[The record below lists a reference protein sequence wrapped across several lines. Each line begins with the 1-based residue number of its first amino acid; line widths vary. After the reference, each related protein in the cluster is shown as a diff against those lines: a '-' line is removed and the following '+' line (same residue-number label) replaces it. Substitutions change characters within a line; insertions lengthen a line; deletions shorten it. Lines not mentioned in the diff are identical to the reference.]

1 MSRRVGN
8 SQADPRRILLISVH
22 GLIRGENLELGRDA
36 DTGGQTRYV
45 VELAMSLA
53 MHPQVEEV
61 DLVTRLVLDNAV
73 SAAYAVPVENLASNA
88 RIVRIE
94 AGPEGYIQKE
104 ELWDHLDSFADN
116 LFSWMQKQP
125 RWPDLLHSHYADSG
139 YVGVRLSRMTG
150 LPLIHTGHSLG
161 RDKYRR
167 LLSMGLTTD
176 QIQENYH
183 LSRRIDAEEDILTH
197 ASLVITSTRNE
208 IENQYELYDC
218 YTPEKMVVIPPG
230 TDLQQFHPPKD
241 AKSLWATRF
250 AANLRAFLKEPEK
263 PMILALSRPD
273 LRKNIVGLM
282 EAYGQSDQ
290 LQELANLVIVAGN
303 RDDIRE
309 LNDGPQAI
317 LTELLL
323 TLDCHDLY
331 GKVALPKHHTADE
344 VSTIYQLAA
353 ASKGVFINPALTE
366 PFGLTLLEAAASG
379 LPLVATENGGP
390 VDIIANCQNGFLVDP
405 LNQEAITE
413 ALISILS
420 SDKLWIT
427 LSQNGA
433 RYVAD
438 HYSWSAHA
446 HAYLK
451 RVQALSPAGKPH
463 PQRPASSKRRQLHS
477 RAIISA
483 IDNTLLGDPGGL
495 ERFCRLI
502 REKRKDCLFGI
513 ATGRRLD
520 AVLAIIKTFNI
531 PMPDIL
537 ITSLGTE
544 ICYPPHLAGDLA
556 WTNHINR
563 LWTPQVLR
571 RIISELPGVVMQAR
585 KEQGRFKISCLYD
598 GTVAPT
604 MDEILSLLRQQEQA
618 VSVTLSF
625 GQYLD
630 FVPARAS
637 KGQALRYV
645 SSQWSIPLNQMLVAG
660 GSSGDEDMLR
670 GNTLGVVVANRHC
683 QELSVLGDTEDVY
696 YADNSHAL
704 GILEAID
711 HYDFFNR

>member
-8 SQADPRRILLISVH
+8 AQADPLRILLISVH

-36 DTGGQTRYV
+36 DTGGQTKYV
-45 VELAMSLA
+45 VELAKSLA
-53 MHPQVEEV
+53 KHPQVDGV
-61 DLVTRLVLDNAV
+61 DLVTRLVVDDAV

-88 RIVRIE
+88 RIIRIG
-94 AGPEGYIQKE
+94 AGPEGYIRKE
-104 ELWDHLDSFADN
+104 ELWDHLDSFSDN
-116 LFSWMQKQP
+116 LFNWMQDQP
-125 RWPDLLHSHYADSG
+125 RWPDLLHSHYADAG

-176 QIQENYH
+176 QIQEHYN
-183 LSRRIDAEEDILTH
+183 LSRRIDAEEDILTQ

-230 TDLQQFHPPKD
+230 TDLEQFHPPKD
-241 AKSLWATRF
+241 VRSLWASRF
-250 AANLRAFLKEPEK
+250 AANLRTFLKEPEK

-273 LRKNIVGLM
+273 LRKNIVGLL
-282 EAYGQSDQ
+282 EAYGHSDQ

-323 TLDCHDLY
+323 AVDCHELY
-331 GKVALPKHHTADE
+331 GRVALPKHHTADE
-344 VSTIYQLAA
+344 VSTIYQLATA
-353 ASKGVFINPALTE
+353 AKGVFINPALTE

-405 LNQEAITE
+405 LNQSAITE

-420 SDKLWIT
+420 NDKLWLT
-427 LSQNGA
+427 FSQNGA
-433 RYVAD
+433 RSVAE
-438 HYSWSAHA
+438 HYSWHA
-446 HAYLK
+446 HTNAYLQQ
-451 RVQALSPAGKPH
+451 VQSLSPSGKPH
-463 PQRPASSKRRQLHS
+463 PQHQARSKRRQLHA
-477 RAIISA
+477 RAIVSA

-495 ERFCRLI
+495 ESFCRLI
-502 REKRKDCLFGI
+502 REKRKDCLLGI

-520 AVLAIIKTFNI
+520 SVLAIIKTFNI

-537 ITSLGTE
+537 MTSLGTE

-556 WTNHINR
+556 WTNHINH

-571 RIISELPGVVMQAR
+571 RIIGELPGVVMQAR
-585 KEQGRFKISCLYD
+585 KEQSRFKI
-598 GTVAPT
+598 
-604 MDEILSLLRQQEQA
+604 
-618 VSVTLSF
+618 
-625 GQYLD
+625 
-630 FVPARAS
+630 
-637 KGQALRYV
+637 
-645 SSQWSIPLNQMLVAG
+645 
-660 GSSGDEDMLR
+660 
-670 GNTLGVVVANRHC
+670 
-683 QELSVLGDTEDVY
+683 
-696 YADNSHAL
+696 
-704 GILEAID
+704 
-711 HYDFFNR
+711 